1 MPAFGGGRRRPP
13 RTVRRLLDA
22 SELHCVA
29 EHVFAILEPLP
40 PFHEKASPCGVALE
54 SLIHNTADVA
64 VVFLLLL
71 TPRVEICGIR
81 IHRGKGDERAIF
93 VSAQNNS
100 NGMLE
105 KNDGNLRKHVTAA
118 SE

>member
-1 MPAFGGGRRRPP
+1 MEGVEGLPWTAW
-13 RTVRRLLDA
+13 RLLDA
-22 SELHCVA
+22 GELHCVA
-29 EHVFAILEPLP
+29 EHVFAIPLLHP
-40 PFHEKASPCGVALE
+40 PFHEIASLCGVALE
-54 SLIHNTADVA
+54 SLIHNIVDCA

-71 TPRVEICGIR
+71 TPRVEICG
-81 IHRGKGDERAIF
+81 RGMLRAKGDERAVF